1 MSSLAVSIQTPAKK
15 RHYNHGLFTRVAREY
30 DIATRAM
37 SLGQDRRWKRK
48 LVAALPNYPAP
59 VCVDLACGT
68 GDVTFELARRYPQG
82 RVIGVDLTAPMIE
95 VARERSQFA
104 NVEFQVGDMCR
115 LSLSAGS
122 ADIVTGSY
130 ALRNAPVLDDALREI
145 RRVLKP
151 GGYAAFLDFAKPV
164 SPLAA
169 ALRLALLKYW
179 CGAVSIVVHGRP
191 EHAYIAASLRQF
203 PDREAL
209 RVKLNQCGLEV
220 VRSEPQMFS
229 TMDLLLCRASRL

>member
-1 MSSLAVSIQTPAKK
+1 MNIATPERK
-15 RHYNHGLFTRVAREY
+15 RAHNLDLFTRVADEY
-30 DIATRAM
+30 DTATCAM
-37 SLGQDRRWKRK
+37 SLGQDRRWKRR
-48 LVAALPNYPAP
+48 LVAMLPALASP
-59 VCVDLACGT
+59 VCIDLACGT
-68 GDVTFELARRYPQG
+68 GDVTFALAERYRQG

-95 VARERSQFA
+95 VARLRSQLA

-115 LSLSAGS
+115 MALPDAS

-164 SPLAA
+164 SPLATSA
-169 ALRLALLKYW
+169 RLALLKYW

-203 PDREAL
+203 PDRVAL
-209 RVKLNQCGLEV
+209 REKLNSIGLEV
-220 VRSEPQMFS
+220 VRAEPQMFS
-229 TMDLLLCRASRL
+229 TMDLLLCRASPR